1 MPGLNLLTRKKVYST
16 YHGVF
21 SYAQINNDDILPDTL
36 YQDAGETA
44 GSSASQAELKNVA
57 SGGNTVVVPPPPWE
71 FISKKG
77 SAPSASTVVELRQMN
92 HTINRDECC
101 KWITFYS
108 DLLSKQVV
116 SGEDGNQ
123 DRLSMA
129 MTINHTAFLMGN
141 CLRLM
146 TKDEFDV
153 ANHIQKTTKE
163 RLVNLFGPSS
173 TDLVAAEVFFT
184 PSFPIHE
191 GLQRLHHQRERH
203 SQNSWLSCSLKD
215 LSKHKMRQLPVSGKL
230 HASYHCHIPDS
241 EQLGGL

>member
-1 MPGLNLLTRKKVYST
+1 MDNFLLRSPLETGGLRGGWKSRSAKY
-16 YHGVF
+16 G
-21 SYAQINNDDILPDTL
+21 ND
-36 YQDAGETA
+36 
-44 GSSASQAELKNVA
+44 
-57 SGGNTVVVPPPPWE
+57 
-71 FISKKG
+71 
-77 SAPSASTVVELRQMN
+77 
-92 HTINRDECC
+92 
-101 KWITFYS
+101 
-108 DLLSKQVV
+108 
-116 SGEDGNQ
+116 NQ
-123 DRLSMA
+123 SHRV
-129 MTINHTAFLMGN
+129 LMGN